1 MPLEL
6 SHLFHQIGTG
16 WLVFTL
22 YMVAALLLF
31 DLLRLFNIPYR
42 QGFWIAFVLVV
53 SVLGY
58 GYYKYKHPKTKVIN
72 IVINKPFNKGKPLT
86 VVAVSD
92 IHLGQ
97 GTMKKDLQQYVELIN
112 AQRPDLILIGEELN
126 RLDAPM
132 GIYMVPGNHDYYTGI
147 EACEVFL
154 ARTSIKLL
162 RDEVVTLP
170 SGLQLIGRD
179 DRTNPRCL
187 LFDRLMQQVNKEKPS
202 ILLKH
207 QPVHLEEAI
216 QSGIDLQFSG
226 HTHDGQ
232 VWPLNLVTKQ
242 LFQQSVGYEEW
253 DKSHIY
259 VSSGLSLW
267 GPPFRIGTE
276 SELVVFHLSSN

>member
-1 MPLEL
+1 
-6 SHLFHQIGTG
+6 
-16 WLVFTL
+16 
-22 YMVAALLLF
+22 
-31 DLLRLFNIPYR
+31 
-42 QGFWIAFVLVV
+42 
-53 SVLGY
+53 
-58 GYYKYKHPKTKVIN
+58 
-72 IVINKPFNKGKPLT
+72 
-86 VVAVSD
+86 
-92 IHLGQ
+92 
-97 GTMKKDLQQYVELIN
+97 MKKDLQQYVELIN
-112 AQRPDLILIGEELN
+112 AQRPDLILIGGDLIDSNIRPVEEQRMWEELN

-147 EACEVFL
+147 KACEGFL

-187 LFDRLMQQVNKEKPS
+187 PFDRLMQQVDKEKPS

-242 LFQQSVGYEEW
+242 LFQQSVGYKEW